1 MKLFIKKSSIVFVTL
16 ILIVVVTLVFRNKS
30 LPEISDE
37 SLPQLIQA
45 KWIDLRRFVSI
56 SNFRSRMGLDFSGNG
71 ETCRSM
77 KHYFNPLRTQED
89 ELTVSQNNGY
99 PPAFSLEGAIPIYT
113 PINGEIISIEDEGDF
128 GEQIYI
134 RSEDYPEFT
143 VRLFHIYLLDG
154 FEEGSEVKAGEQIG
168 NIGEIQNTDIAVTK
182 GSPYDD
188 HFVSYFEVMPDEV
201 FAEYH
206 ELGIESREDLIL
218 TKEYRDTHP
227 LECNGEQFA
236 ENYDLTNSDE
246 FVYINRK

>member
-1 MKLFIKKSSIVFVTL
+1 MKAFIKNSSIVFVTL
-16 ILIVVVTLVFRNKS
+16 ILIVVVTLVFRNKG
-30 LPEISDE
+30 LPEIGDE
-37 SLPQLIQA
+37 PLPQFIQA
-45 KWIDLRRFVSI
+45 NWIDLSRIVSI
-56 SNFRSRMGLDFSGNG
+56 SKFRSSMGHDFSGNG

-113 PINGEIISIEDEGDF
+113 PMSGEIISIEDEGDF
-128 GEQIYI
+128 
-134 RSEDYPEFT
+134 
-143 VRLFHIYLLDG
+143 
-154 FEEGSEVKAGEQIG
+154 GEQIG